1 MGNRSPEREKSIAES
16 LLQEDLQ
23 RWRNLLQE
31 YPFHLLKTRE
41 AKMNVFKTLI
51 AQSCQSQNAY
61 SELTSHHLL
70 PPYYTK
76 ERIRVPAKKKSYT
89 YMYTYTYVDVYIY
102 IHGKTGGRDIILAER
117 FQRQG
122 IRGVAEVPVRA
133 LPQHLLVPA
142 SSRKT
147 DRLTVSFHK
156 NQR

>member
-1 MGNRSPEREKSIAES
+1 MSSK
-16 LLQEDLQ
+16 
-23 RWRNLLQE
+23 
-31 YPFHLLKTRE
+31 HLLHSH
-41 AKMNVFKTLI
+41 FKVRMPIVSLRHITAYLRTTPR
-51 AQSCQSQNAY
+51 NASGY
-61 SELTSHHLL
+61 L
-70 PPYYTK
+70 P
-76 ERIRVPAKKKSYT
+76 KKIIYI
-89 YMYTYTYVDVYIY
+89 YVYIY
-102 IHGKTGGRDIILAER
+102 IRLHIYIYGKTGGRDIILAER